1 MRPLVDRI
9 RRWIRRRP
17 LKVLAG
23 PAFAALVLAPAL
35 AFAQEHPA
43 APANA
48 PATPPAEQPAVQ
60 PAAQPAGQPAGQPVA
75 QPAAPTP
82 AAHEAAHQPGAAHA
96 PGTPA
101 GAPAGHAA
109 PGHEG
114 AGHEGG
120 GHAAGHEGGDHHGP
134 GKFNFADLPRFT
146 AEKDAAA
153 KGEPVTPVTPYAYL
167 LVNFALLV
175 YLYVR
180 MGKKPVQE
188 SLDARRATVAKELE
202 EAEQIKA
209 EATAKLA
216 EYKEKLAQLDD
227 ELARIREELI
237 KTGEAD
243 RDRMVKEAEEKAERM
258 KKDAQFLLDQ
268 EVKQLRNE
276 LLVHTVEIAA
286 TAAQKALEGK
296 ITAADH
302 DRFASDYLDALAKP
316 TAASADQGGAS

>member
-1 MRPLVDRI
+1 
-9 RRWIRRRP
+9 
-17 LKVLAG
+17 VLAG
-23 PAFAALVLAPAL
+23 PAFAAVVLAPVL

-43 APANA
+43 PPANV
-48 PATPPAEQPAVQ
+48 PAQ
-60 PAAQPAGQPAGQPVA
+60 PAAQPAQPVAAQPVAQPAAQPVAAQPVA

-82 AAHEAAHQPGAAHA
+82 AAHEAAHPPTAHA
-96 PGTPA
+96 PGGPA
-101 GAPAGHAA
+101 AAGHAA
-109 PGHEG
+109 PG
-114 AGHEGG
+114 ASGHEGG
-120 GHAAGHEGGDHHGP
+120 GHAAGHEGGEHHGP

-209 EATAKLA
+209 EASAKLA

-302 DRFASDYLDALAKP
+302 DRFASEYLDALAKP
-316 TAASADQGGAS
+316 TGASASASSSGQGGAS